1 MLVNLLQE
9 TGYRQFLS
17 IYKQLLALKGK
28 KLCCF
33 VSCLTPNESAHVS
46 AEGAIFFQSDLR
58 PADDHTPTLT
68 SIIVGDLATT
78 KASEF
83 PSLPGFTSTSDGAFT
98 WRSMDLQSFPE
109 ALISAYQETVNWESN
124 SF

>member
-1 MLVNLLQE
+1 M
-9 TGYRQFLS
+9 
-17 IYKQLLALKGK
+17 
-28 KLCCF
+28 
-33 VSCLTPNESAHVS
+33 S

-124 SF
+124 SFRFPFGKFGINFISELARLFRVADERSSLEGITVKAALVL